1 MAPNDKPLAA
11 TESPH
16 AERLIAIV
24 AAMLGELRPNAPA
37 RRITLDAEIERD
49 LGLDSLSRVELA
61 TRVEQAFAV
70 RLPDRLAT
78 SARTLRQLL
87 DAIAKAKPREAPS
100 SPPARASLPAAVRGM
115 PVDARTIVDAFLWH
129 VERHPEREHVTLLE
143 GDDVQ
148 ASLSYARLW
157 SEANEV
163 AAGLADAGVARG
175 DTVALMLP
183 TSAAFFQAFLG
194 AMLLGAIPVPLY
206 PPVRWSE
213 IEEHV
218 RGRAA
223 ILANSVARVLVTVPE
238 AMFLGRLVRAE
249 LPHLRAVTSVERL
262 RHARKRSAPRSR
274 AAGGDIAML
283 QYTSGSTGD
292 PKGVI
297 LTHDNLLA
305 NIRVIGHAAAATSTD
320 RFVSWLPL
328 YHDMGLIGAW
338 LATMFHAV
346 PLVVMP
352 PTSFLAH
359 PSRWLWAIH
368 RHRATI
374 SAGPNFAYEMAASR
388 IPDEELAG
396 LDLGSWRLAFNGA
409 EPVRAAT
416 LERFATRF
424 APYRFDRRALTPVY
438 GLAEAA
444 VGLAFPPLGRGPRI
458 DRIDPTAL
466 ARDGVAVFVREG
478 TAEALE
484 VVSNGSPLP
493 GHEVRVVDEGGRELP
508 ARTEGHLEFRGPSA
522 TSGYYRN
529 PEATARLFRG
539 AWLDTGDVGY
549 IADGELFLTSR
560 AKDLIKRGGH
570 NLHPYDLEAA
580 VGDLPGIRKGCVAV
594 FGTPDHA
601 SGTER
606 VIVVAET
613 RSSDAAARA
622 GLRERIAALA
632 AIHLDGPPDE
642 VLLVPPHTV
651 LKTSS
656 GKIRRA
662 ACRDLYRR
670 GMLEA
675 RRPAVWRQLGHLATK
690 ALYARMRRSV
700 SRVAEIAYGLYA
712 WLVFA
717 AVALAGAIPF
727 AIRADPQSRYRLV
740 HALAAAVVR
749 LLRIPLTV
757 TGDLTSA
764 SGKTIAVVNHA
775 SYVDAIIVV
784 AALSSHVH
792 FTAKREFADAP
803 MMGYLLH
810 GIGTHFVERSDATR
824 SVEDTRELAAALRR
838 GETLV
843 VFPEGTFTRAPGL
856 APFRLGAFALSAEEQ
871 APVVPIVLRGTRSVL
886 RDLRWLPVRHP
897 IEVRVLPPMLA
908 DGRDWSAAVRL
919 RDRVRQ
925 AMLAACGEPDLA
937 A

>member
-1 MAPNDKPLAA
+1 VAPNDKPDQAEA
-11 TESPH
+11 PH

-24 AAMLGELRPNAPA
+24 AAMLDELRPNAPA
-37 RRITLDAEIERD
+37 HRIALDDDIERD

-61 TRVEQAFAV
+61 SRIEQAFGV

-87 DAIAKAKPREAPS
+87 DAIAQAKPRKALAP
-100 SPPARASLPAAVRGM
+100 PPARASRPASVRGT
-115 PVDARTIVDAFLWH
+115 PDDARTIVDAFLWH
-129 VERHPEREHVTLLE
+129 VERHPEREHITLLE

-148 ASLSYARLW
+148 ATLSHARLW
-157 SEANEV
+157 TEASEV
-163 AAGLADAGVARG
+163 AAGLADAGIARG
-175 DTVALMLP
+175 DAVALMLP

-194 AMLLGAIPVPLY
+194 AMLVGAIPVPLY
-206 PPVRWSE
+206 PPLRWAE

-223 ILANSVARVLVTVPE
+223 ILANSEARILVTVPE
-238 AMFLGRLVRAE
+238 AMLLGRLVRAD
-249 LPHLRAVTSVERL
+249 LPRLRAVTSVERL
-262 RHARKRSAPRSR
+262 RHARGGSAPRAR

-292 PKGVI
+292 PKGVV
-297 LTHDNLLA
+297 LTHANLLA
-305 NIRVIGHAAAATSTD
+305 NIRVMGRVVAATSTD

-338 LATMFHAV
+338 LCTMYYAV

-352 PTSFLAH
+352 PTSFLAR

-388 IPDEELAG
+388 IPEEELAG
-396 LDLGSWRLAFNGA
+396 LDLSSWRLAFNGA

-424 APYRFDRRALTPVY
+424 ARYRFDRRALTPVY

-444 VGLAFPPLGRGPRI
+444 VGLAFPPLGRGPRV
-458 DRIDPTAL
+458 DRIDPRAL
-466 ARDGVAVFVREG
+466 AREGVAAPLG
-478 TAEALE
+478 AAAADALE
-484 VVSNGSPLP
+484 VVSSGSPLP

-508 ARTEGHLEFRGPSA
+508 ARSEGRFEFRGPSA

-529 PEATARLFRG
+529 PEATAKLFRG
-539 AWLDTGDVGY
+539 TWLDTGDVGY
-549 IADGELFLTSR
+549 VADGELFLTSR

-570 NLHPYDLEAA
+570 NIHPYDLEAA
-580 VGDLPGIRKGCVAV
+580 VGEIPDIRKGCVAV

-613 RSSDAAARA
+613 RRSEVAERAA
-622 GLRERIAALA
+622 LHERIVALA

-670 GMLEA
+670 GLLEA
-675 RRPAVWRQLGHLATK
+675 PRPAVWRQLTRLAIRASIARVRRAA
-690 ALYARMRRSV
+690 ALAV
-700 SRVAEIAYGLYA
+700 EIAYGLYA

-717 AVALAGAIPF
+717 VVALVGAIPF
-727 AIRADPQSRYRLV
+727 ALRSDARARYRLV
-740 HALAAAVVR
+740 HALAAAIVR
-749 LLRIPLTV
+749 SLRIPLTV
-757 TGDLTSA
+757 TGDMTSV

-784 AALSSHVH
+784 ALLSSHVR
-792 FTAKREFADAP
+792 FTAKREFVRAP
-803 MMGYLLH
+803 VLGWMLR
-810 GIGTHFVERSDATR
+810 GIGTHFVERSNATR
-824 SVEDTRELAAALRR
+824 GVEDTRELFAALRR

-856 APFRLGAFALSAEEQ
+856 ASFRLGAFALSAEAQ
-871 APVVPIVLRGTRSVL
+871 APVVPIVLRGTRSLL
-886 RDLRWLPVRHP
+886 RERRWLPVRHP

-925 AMLAACGEPDLA
+925 AMLATCGEPDLA